1 MVRTLIWVGSRS
13 LSLVEIAVDVEDQ
26 VISPRVR
33 LPIIEIIVRCDKT
46 KRFKLAIW
54 YYVSI
59 TLRLANG
66 LRKACVLFEP

>member
-26 VISPRVR
+26 VFSPQGR
-33 LPIIEIIVRCDKT
+33 LPIEISVLCDKT

-54 YYVSI
+54 YYV
-59 TLRLANG
+59 
-66 LRKACVLFEP
+66 P